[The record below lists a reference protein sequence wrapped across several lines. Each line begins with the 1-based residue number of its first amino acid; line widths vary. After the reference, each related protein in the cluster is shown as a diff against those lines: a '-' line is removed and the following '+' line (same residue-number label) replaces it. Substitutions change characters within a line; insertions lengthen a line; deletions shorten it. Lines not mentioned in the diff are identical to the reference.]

1 MKAGIIGGT
10 GKMGSLFAGVLARAG
25 WEVMVSGR
33 STSLTT
39 RDLAGKADLVMV
51 SVPIRETV
59 PVIRAIAPLLR
70 QDQVICDLTS
80 LKMAPV
86 QAMLA
91 SRAQVIGFHP
101 MFGPGGSGL
110 RNQTII
116 AIPARCREETAERL
130 YRTFRAEGARVTVTT
145 PEAHDRLMAVIQG
158 ITHFSTLCIAGAMQT
173 LGTDIGE
180 ALAATSPVYRIQLDL
195 VGRLLS
201 QDPALY
207 ADILQMNPETGP
219 ALAAFEEAVRDL
231 RGRVASGNPAA
242 FEEFFRDTAA
252 CFRDDS
258 GRATDE
264 TDRMIAFLAEQ
275 P

>member
-80 LKMAPV
+80 LKVAPV

-101 MFGPGGSGL
+101 MFGPAVNGL

-116 AIPARCREETAERL
+116 ATPARCREETAERL

>member
-10 GKMGSLFAGVLARAG
+10 GKMGVFFAGVLERAG
-25 WEVMVSGR
+25 WEVAVSGR
-33 STSLTT
+33 STPLTA
-39 RDLAGKADLVMV
+39 RDLAERSDLVMV

-70 QDQVICDLTS
+70 EDQVICDLTS
-80 LKMAPV
+80 LKVAPV

-91 SRAQVIGFHP
+91 SRAEVIGFHP
-101 MFGPGGSGL
+101 MFGPGVAGL

-116 AIPARCREETAERL
+116 ATPARCRKETAERL

-158 ITHFSTLCIAGAMQT
+158 ITHFSTLCMAESMRI

-180 ALAATSPVYRIQLDL
+180 ALAATSPVYRIQMDL

-219 ALAAFEEAVRDL
+219 ALAAFAKAVRDL
-231 RGRVASGNPAA
+231 RERVESPDPAA
-242 FEEFFRDTAA
+242 FEGFFRENAGR
-252 CFRDDS
+252 FREHAP
-258 GRATDE
+258 RALEE
-264 TDRMIAFLAEQ
+264 TDRIIAILSEQ